1 MSRTWW
7 NLLTAVALFAMF
19 AVVELAGED
28 EAISLSEFL
37 LEDAWPWVLL
47 AAAITAAID
56 MLQRY
61 RNSLDERADLSQRL
75 FASQVEGARWR
86 AAARHASEGLS
97 EAIRGQFADW
107 RLSPSEA
114 DVAMLMLKGLS
125 HKEVA
130 RLRQASPATVRQ
142 QATAVY
148 QKSGLGSRA
157 ALAAFFLEDLFPA
170 ETASAPFKSAQQ
182 ASPGLMQQMS

>member
-1 MSRTWW
+1 
-7 NLLTAVALFAMF
+7 
-19 AVVELAGED
+19 LAR
-28 EAISLSEFL
+28 
-37 LEDAWPWVLL
+37 
-47 AAAITAAID
+47 
-56 MLQRY
+56 RY
-61 RNSLDERADLSQRL
+61 RDSLDERAELSGRL
-75 FASQVEGARWR
+75 LASQVEGARWR
-86 AAARHASEGLS
+86 AAARQASEGLK

-170 ETASAPFKSAQQ
+170 GMP
-182 ASPGLMQQMS
+182 QQMS